1 MLYTRKGDSGTTKF
15 FHSEKGERVSKSSP
29 VFEALGTVDEL
40 NCHLGFC
47 KALAKDTK
55 DRLLMQNSKESY
67 EDIIEKI
74 QQCLFSLQAE
84 LGGATFY
91 IKDAHVK
98 YLEEIIAEVE
108 LFLPPITSF
117 IVPGGG
123 KTGAYLDVS
132 RTVARRAERG
142 IVRLKEENIKEINE
156 QSLIFINR
164 LSSALY
170 ALARFAN
177 YQEGYTEDKP
187 SYQ

>member
-47 KALAKDTK
+47 KALAKETK

-67 EDIIEKI
+67 EDILEKI

-91 IKDAHVK
+91 LNNTHVE
-98 YLEEIIAEVE
+98 YLEKVIAEVE
-108 LFLPPITSF
+108 VVLPPIKSF
-117 IVPGGG
+117 LVPGGG
-123 KTGAYLDVS
+123 ATGAYLDIS
-132 RTVARRAERG
+132 RTVARRVERL
-142 IVRLKEENIKEINE
+142 IVFLKENNLKEINE

-164 LSSALY
+164 LSSVLY

-177 YQEGYTEDKP
+177 YQEGYAEDKP
-187 SYQ
+187 NYQ